1 MAEILYRYTVEAMER
16 SVRGGCKPDQF
27 LGRPTKER
35 PKTGDG
41 FTRACYPILRVEKQ
55 GLFLLPDKCWFFR
68 SLL

>member
-1 MAEILYRYTVEAMER
+1 MAEALYRYTVEAMER

-41 FTRACYPILRVEKQ
+41 FISTTQ
-55 GLFLLPDKCWFFR
+55 GPVIQF
-68 SLL
+68 